1 MSAATDVDALLRL
14 MPPPQDGGTA
24 IDWEAMA
31 RSWGRPFPPDYRRFI
46 EEYGAGTIEDFL
58 EIDAPQPNVSPEEA
72 SLDGM
77 VQETLTAVG
86 TWGIVKKSPELEGAS
101 PRLITWG
108 VDSSA
113 DLMCWDASSEDPAA
127 WPVLAFNRGDGLFRR
142 YDCGMAE
149 FLTRMMRGD
158 FPECPLD
165 DDTLWERGEARWE
178 KR

>member
-24 IDWEAMA
+24 VDWEAMA
-31 RSWGRPFPPDYRRFI
+31 RSWDRPFPPDYRRFI

-58 EIDAPQPNVSPEEA
+58 VIDAPQPKAPLEEA
-72 SLDGM
+72 GLDGM
-77 VQETLTAVG
+77 VQETLTAEG
-86 TWGIVKKSPELEGAS
+86 TWGIADKAPELEGTS
-101 PRLITWG
+101 PRLINWG
-108 VDSSA
+108 VDSAA
-113 DLMCWDASSEDPAA
+113 DLMCWDASGEDPAA
-127 WPVLAFNRGDGLFRR
+127 WPVLVFNRGDGLFRR

-158 FPECPLD
+158 FPECPLE
-165 DDTLWERGEARWE
+165 DDTLWERGEASWE

>member
-24 IDWEAMA
+24 IDWEVMA

-58 EIDAPQPNVSPEEA
+58 VIDAPQLNVPLEEA
-72 SLDGM
+72 GLDGM
-77 VQETLTAVG
+77 VQETMSAEGV
-86 TWGIVKKSPELEGAS
+86 WDMAEKSPELEETS
-101 PRLITWG
+101 PRLISWG
-108 VDSSA
+108 VDAAA
-113 DLMCWDASSEDPAA
+113 DLMCWDASGEDPAT
-127 WPVLAFNRGDGLFRR
+127 WPVLVFNRSDNLFRR

-149 FLTRMMRGD
+149 FLTRMMRGS
-158 FPECPLD
+158 FPECPLE
-165 DDTLWERGEARWE
+165 DDTVWERGEASWE